1 MAVSEQTTWDERGTT
16 PDRIE
21 AALRR
26 LLHERHAEDT
36 SLVPARV
43 LNLVVIADREWKGE
57 IINRLERVGRYHA
70 SRTILCT
77 VSEQRSGIDAR
88 VVLSS
93 QSEGSGIGVVT
104 EWVELD
110 LGEDALARIDT
121 ILDPLLVAE
130 LQTVLW
136 SPHSRD
142 DAVEA
147 LLEMIDV
154 ILIDTDD
161 AAYFDGPGAALA
173 RSWELQDRTYVVDLA
188 WLRTTPWRERLA
200 AAFDDPSRRSELP
213 AIANVAVRHNP
224 GSLTSALLLTGWL
237 ASRLGWQPEPLVA
250 TVGGAYRGT
259 AAAQRSGGPHAAA
272 FSGIVGFDFE
282 PVQQAAP
289 GIAGV
294 TVGTD
299 YGFSLSLDR
308 GRGGLIARQRR
319 PAPTPAREWRVLG
332 ASRGEGGILGEGVR
346 QALLRDAT
354 YRPAIAYAR
363 RFQP

>member
-1 MAVSEQTTWDERGTT
+1 MTEQTTWSAQGTT
-16 PDRIE
+16 PDAIDS
-21 AALRR
+21 ALRK
-26 LLHERHAEDT
+26 LLHERHAEDA

-43 LNLVVIADREWKGE
+43 LNLVVIADREWRGE

-70 SRTILCT
+70 SRTILCS
-77 VSEQRSGIDAR
+77 VSEQRSGLDAR

-93 QSEGSGIGVVT
+93 NGASGGVSVLR

-110 LGEDALARIDT
+110 LGVDALARIDT
-121 ILDPLLVAE
+121 ILDPLLVSE

-136 SPHSRD
+136 SPHNHD
-142 DAVEA
+142 EAVEA
-147 LLEMIDV
+147 LLGMIDV

-161 AAYFDGPGAALA
+161 PANFDGPGAALA
-173 RSWELQDRTYVVDLA
+173 RSWALQDRTYVVDLA

-200 AAFDDPSRRSELP
+200 AAFDDPSRRGELP
-213 AIANVAVRHNP
+213 ALASVAVRHNP
-224 GSLTSALLLTGWL
+224 GSLTSALLLSGWL

-250 TVGGAYRGT
+250 TAGGAYRGT
-259 AAAQRSGGPHAAA
+259 AAAQRPGGAHDVA

-282 PVQQAAP
+282 PVAQTVP

-299 YGFSLSLDR
+299 YGFSLALDR
-308 GRGGLIARQRR
+308 APGGLLARQRR
-319 PAPTPAREWRVLG
+319 PAPAPVREWRVLG

-346 QALLRDAT
+346 QALLRDPT
-354 YRPAIAYAR
+354 YRPALAQAR
-363 RFQP
+363 RFEP

>member
-1 MAVSEQTTWDERGTT
+1 MAEQTTWAEHDTS
-16 PDRIE
+16 PDRVE

-77 VSEQRSGIDAR
+77 VSGKRSGIDAR

-93 QSEGSGIGVVT
+93 ESGGSGLGVVT

-121 ILDPLLVAE
+121 ILDPLLVSE
-130 LQTVLW
+130 IQTVLW

-147 LLEMIDV
+147 LLSMIDV

-200 AAFDDPSRRSELP
+200 AAFDDPSRRGELP
-213 AIANVAVRHNP
+213 ALAHVAVRHSP

-237 ASRLGWQPEPLVA
+237 ASRLGWNPEPLVSTA
-250 TVGGAYRGT
+250 GGTYRGT
-259 AAAQRSGGPHAAA
+259 AVAQRDGGSHNAA
-272 FSGIVGFDFE
+272 FSGIVVFDFE
-282 PVQQAAP
+282 PVDQSSP

-299 YGFSLSLDR
+299 YGFSLALDR
-308 GRGGLIARQRR
+308 GRGGLLARQRR
-319 PAPTPAREWRVLG
+319 PAPAPTRQWRVLG

-354 YRPAIAYAR
+354 YRPALAYAR
-363 RFQP
+363 RFNP